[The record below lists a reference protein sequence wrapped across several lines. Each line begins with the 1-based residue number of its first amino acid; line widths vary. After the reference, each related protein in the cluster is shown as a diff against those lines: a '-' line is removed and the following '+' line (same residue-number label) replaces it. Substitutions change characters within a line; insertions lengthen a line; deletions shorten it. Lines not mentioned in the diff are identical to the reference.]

1 MMKSDLSGHWLPL
14 AGAVALWMPAMAA
27 ASHEWSHGEYYDYGW
42 FVPPAAI
49 WLMIVRWKNTHGGVV
64 FPPRLLL
71 WGLVVL
77 LLPWFLILRTLG
89 GTDPGWRLPILLSG
103 MTAVLAGHWL
113 IAATRGWQVSRG
125 FIWITLFWLSAL
137 PWPSVLESGI
147 ISQLTRWVVAAV
159 ADVFHLLGKPVEVS
173 GALLGLHGMTVE
185 VADGCS
191 GLRSFQ
197 SFVMATWF
205 FVELQRLRP
214 PGALTLL
221 GIACSVAF
229 VVNTA
234 RAYALASIRFNHGES
249 AFNQAHEW
257 LGLLAFALSAVVFY
271 LVSGLLSG
279 HPRRVLVKS
288 RHGRPAARFTH
299 DP

>member
-1 MMKSDLSGHWLPL
+1 
-14 AGAVALWMPAMAA
+14 
-27 ASHEWSHGEYYDYGW
+27 
-42 FVPPAAI
+42 
-49 WLMIVRWKNTHGGVV
+49 
-64 FPPRLLL
+64 
-71 WGLVVL
+71 
-77 LLPWFLILRTLG
+77 
-89 GTDPGWRLPILLSG
+89 
-103 MTAVLAGHWL
+103 
-113 IAATRGWQVSRG
+113 
-125 FIWITLFWLSAL
+125 
-137 PWPSVLESGI
+137 
-147 ISQLTRWVVAAV
+147 
-159 ADVFHLLGKPVEVS
+159 
-173 GALLGLHGMTVE
+173 
-185 VADGCS
+185 
-191 GLRSFQ
+191 
-197 SFVMATWF
+197 MATWF
-205 FVELQRLRP
+205 FAELQRLRP

-249 AFNQAHEW
+249 AFNQAHDW